1 MHTIAVLGA
10 GSWGTALAVHLARLG
25 HDVRLWGRDAA
36 LVARLAETRVN
47 ADYLPGVALV
57 EGVHPTTSIEDAVGA
72 ATLVVVAVPSQGL
85 RAVVH
90 RAVAVAP
97 AAVPFVSAAKGL
109 EHGTLFRM
117 SQVIADEAGPSRPVA
132 VLSGPTFA
140 AEVAAGLPTAV
151 VVASTSAEAARL
163 VQQEFRGPSLRLYAT
178 DDVAGVEIGGALKN
192 VVAIAAGV
200 VESLG
205 LGHNAMAAL
214 ITRGL
219 VEISRLATAMGGRPD
234 TLAGLSGLGDLVLT
248 CTGHRSRNR
257 QVGVEL
263 GRGRSLEDILRG
275 QRMVAEGVRT
285 AQAAL
290 DLGARHGVEL
300 PITAADAGGDR
311 RRPHAQGGARRAD
324 AAAAEERSRQPDGAD
339 MRRIG
344 TILAERRLAEQVQ
357 RQGRACLA
365 RRATTGHRTTRTGSA
380 RSAST
385 GPASRASSSAMASTR
400 CRRSR
405 PRCDGIR
412 VLLDESGLALGWKM
426 GAGRDDIWHDE
437 TGFARSIPIVLGPA
451 LSRRLER
458 LFDREIRRET
468 QRLERRAKRKST
480 ADASEARRKAR

>member
-10 GSWGTALAVHLARLG
+10 GSWGTALSVHLGRLG

-47 ADYLPGVALV
+47 ADYLPGVVLV
-57 EGVHPTTSIEDAVGA
+57 DGVHPTTSIADAVRA

-90 RAVAVAP
+90 QAVAHAP
-97 AAVPFVSAAKGL
+97 PAVPFVSAAKGL

-117 SQVIADEAGPSRPVA
+117 SQVIADEAGPTRPVA

-151 VVASTSAEAARL
+151 VVASPSADAACL
-163 VQQEFRGPSLRLYAT
+163 VQREFRGPSLRLYAT

-205 LGHNAMAAL
+205 LGQNAMAAL

-275 QRMVAEGVRT
+275 QRMVAEGLRT

-300 PITAADAGGDR
+300 PITEQMEAVIDGVRTPKAALVELMLRPQKSEADA
-311 RRPHAQGGARRAD
+311 
-324 AAAAEERSRQPDGAD
+324 
-339 MRRIG
+339 
-344 TILAERRLAEQVQ
+344 
-357 RQGRACLA
+357 
-365 RRATTGHRTTRTGSA
+365 
-380 RSAST
+380 
-385 GPASRASSSAMASTR
+385 
-400 CRRSR
+400 RRS
-405 PRCDGIR
+405 
-412 VLLDESGLALGWKM
+412 
-426 GAGRDDIWHDE
+426 
-437 TGFARSIPIVLGPA
+437 
-451 LSRRLER
+451 
-458 LFDREIRRET
+458 
-468 QRLERRAKRKST
+468 
-480 ADASEARRKAR
+480 

>member
-1 MHTIAVLGA
+1 MHAVAVLGA
-10 GSWGTALAVHLARLG
+10 GSWGTALAVHLGRLG

-36 LVARLAETRVN
+36 LVDRLAATRIN
-47 ADYLPGVALV
+47 AEYLPGVTLDDRV
-57 EGVHPTTSIEDAVGA
+57 RPTASMEDAIGG

-90 RAVAVAP
+90 RAVATAP
-97 AAVPFVSAAKGL
+97 TAVPFVSTAKGL
-109 EHGTLFRM
+109 EHGTLYRM

-151 VVASTSAEAARL
+151 VVASVSADATGI
-163 VQQEFRGPSLRLYAT
+163 VQREFRGPSLRLYAT

-200 VESLG
+200 AEGLG

-219 VEISRLATAMGGRPD
+219 VEVSRLATAMGGRPD

-263 GRGRSLEDILRG
+263 GRGRSLDDVLRG

-290 DLGARHGVEL
+290 ELGARHGVEL
-300 PITAADAGGDR
+300 PITQQMQAVIEGVRTPTAALAELML
-311 RRPHAQGGARRAD
+311 RPQKSEAD
-324 AAAAEERSRQPDGAD
+324 S
-339 MRRIG
+339 RRI
-344 TILAERRLAEQVQ
+344 
-357 RQGRACLA
+357 
-365 RRATTGHRTTRTGSA
+365 
-380 RSAST
+380 
-385 GPASRASSSAMASTR
+385 
-400 CRRSR
+400 
-405 PRCDGIR
+405 
-412 VLLDESGLALGWKM
+412 
-426 GAGRDDIWHDE
+426 
-437 TGFARSIPIVLGPA
+437 
-451 LSRRLER
+451 
-458 LFDREIRRET
+458 
-468 QRLERRAKRKST
+468 
-480 ADASEARRKAR
+480 